1 MVQTVDVITPLV
13 DDPFTFGAISA
24 ANSLSDVYAM
34 GGTPVSA
41 LAVLGFASCDFTASA
56 IKNLLK
62 GAIAKLREAGA
73 SLIGG
78 HSIEDNE
85 LKFGLSVIGRVDRNK
100 ILRANAA
107 AAGDILVLTK
117 PIGTGVL
124 SSAFKKGVIRDSA
137 FKTAVASMLML
148 NRAAS
153 VAAVSAGARAA
164 TDVTGFG
171 LLGHALN
178 MVKGRKVNLVIFN
191 EQVPLL
197 NKVNSLAASGIAP
210 KGAHS
215 NLKFV
220 SNKMTFSK
228 NIAQE
233 QKLILSD
240 PQTSGGLLIA
250 LPKKSRKKFEGI
262 AKRNKMPY
270 WVIGEA
276 VKGKGKVTIK

>member
-148 NRAAS
+148 NRA
-153 VAAVSAGARAA
+153 
-164 TDVTGFG
+164 
-171 LLGHALN
+171 
-178 MVKGRKVNLVIFN
+178 
-191 EQVPLL
+191 
-197 NKVNSLAASGIAP
+197 
-210 KGAHS
+210 
-215 NLKFV
+215 
-220 SNKMTFSK
+220 
-228 NIAQE
+228 
-233 QKLILSD
+233 
-240 PQTSGGLLIA
+240 
-250 LPKKSRKKFEGI
+250 
-262 AKRNKMPY
+262 
-270 WVIGEA
+270 
-276 VKGKGKVTIK
+276 